1 MGWRESSS
9 PVPSLLPKAPAMA
22 EVSTELYAFC
32 LWFAWWFDARD
43 ESNKDSWHSANMRPN
58 RNMTVEILRMKQYK
72 HSNSHIL
79 YSLVNKHRPWKE
91 QVWEWKLIFQ
101 TPPGRVYVNLPKD
114 NSNIKP
120 KSCVSYR
127 FWMVRLG
134 PDTAILSHCG
144 RWFVAWCFEDTLNC
158 WRLPQSNWFAAEQ
171 IWSLAEWIHNELTTT
186 DNRWWNYFIKTRV
199 FHGVS
204 LAVFHSRCFTHGVS
218 WLPLKPDGIGMCECS
233 ADRDWRT
240 ALDWNSQHCPVSS
253 HGWPTIQWCN
263 WQIQRRSAT
272 VAMDHQKLPGEYPLL
287 NTALEKFHVSSKLP
301 IWWVRLPPQRVYS
314 DQIQDRPR
322 TGSPNVDPQ
331 PCLTETLRRGRQ
343 SNHGVLRFPG
353 YSFGIWDGAGY
364 GLVGVARIGYGS
376 IAINT
381 MLKGIRYL

>member
-91 QVWEWKLIFQ
+91 QFWEWKLIFQ

-204 LAVFHSRCFTHGVS
+204 LAVFHSRCFMV
-218 WLPLKPDGIGMCECS
+218 
-233 ADRDWRT
+233 
-240 ALDWNSQHCPVSS
+240 
-253 HGWPTIQWCN
+253 
-263 WQIQRRSAT
+263 AT
-272 VAMDHQKLPGEYPLL
+272 
-287 NTALEKFHVSSKLP
+287 
-301 IWWVRLPPQRVYS
+301 
-314 DQIQDRPR
+314 
-322 TGSPNVDPQ
+322 
-331 PCLTETLRRGRQ
+331 
-343 SNHGVLRFPG
+343 
-353 YSFGIWDGAGY
+353 
-364 GLVGVARIGYGS
+364 
-376 IAINT
+376 
-381 MLKGIRYL
+381 